1 MAVGNKIIPLWLCF
15 CPAVFQVRH
24 SKTAH
29 PDTSQESENKKHLR
43 NLRILQEFLRHY
55 RFLSFQTEHC
65 PLKPIFPGT
74 K

>member
-29 PDTSQESENKKHLR
+29 PDTQTPAALIALSE
-43 NLRILQEFLRHY
+43 
-55 RFLSFQTEHC
+55 
-65 PLKPIFPGT
+65 PL
-74 K
+74 